1 MASEIKLQERAV
13 ELETKRQELSVT
25 VAQLQEDH
33 AKEMRDA
40 NIRLDSLSQDRNI
53 VQKDL
58 EEAKSE
64 TQALYVKIQMLQV
77 EVSGLHKELLE
88 ARMPSEA
95 HLQEVASFKV
105 QMMMLQ
111 KEKNELELKSKT
123 IMARYETGDL
133 VSYNSN
139 CFCTRT

>member
-1 MASEIKLQERAV
+1 MASEIKLQERGV
-13 ELETKRQELSVT
+13 ELETKRQELSVR

-33 AKEMRDA
+33 AKEMCDTS
-40 NIRLDSLSQDRNI
+40 IRLDSLTQDRNI
-53 VQKDL
+53 AQTDL

-64 TQALYVKIQMLQV
+64 IQALYVKIQMLQV

-95 HLQEVASFKV
+95 RLQEVASFKV
-105 QMMMLQ
+105 QIMMLQ
-111 KEKNELELKSKT
+111 KEKNEIELKSKT

-133 VSYNSN
+133 VSHNSI